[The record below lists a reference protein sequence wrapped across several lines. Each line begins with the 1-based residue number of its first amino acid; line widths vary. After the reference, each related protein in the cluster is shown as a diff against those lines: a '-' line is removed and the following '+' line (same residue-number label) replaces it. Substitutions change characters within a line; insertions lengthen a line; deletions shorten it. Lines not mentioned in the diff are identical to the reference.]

1 MKKRILTLGVVL
13 ALVVVLVMP
22 TAALAGNTTGVTATV
37 VTGYEFTAP
46 SAIALSSISPRILPY
61 TATSSDGRL
70 IGNAGVGYTVTGTD
84 AKSDNKG
91 KMTVGDNALATKL
104 KIKPSATPTADADTE
119 VSFYN
124 AAGIIDTAI
133 SLYVSQLVLYSD
145 NVTAGYT
152 ITITFTA
159 QPKT

>member
-46 SAIALSSISPRILPY
+46 SAIVLSNIAPRILPY
-61 TATSSDGRL
+61 TGTSSDGRL
-70 IGNAGVGYTVTGTD
+70 IGNAVVGYSVSGTD
-84 AKSDNKG
+84 AKTGNKG
-91 KMTVGDNALATKL
+91 KMTVGSNALGAKL
-104 KIKPSATPTADADTE
+104 KIGAASASNDADT
-119 VSFYN
+119 VVGFYD
-124 AAGIIDTAI
+124 ASGIVDTAM

>member
-61 TATSSDGRL
+61 TDTSSDGRL

-84 AKSDNKG
+84 AKSGNKG
-91 KMTVGDNALATKL
+91 KMTVGSNALGAKL
-104 KIKPSATPTADADTE
+104 KIGPASASNYADTV
-119 VSFYN
+119 VSFYDQS
-124 AAGIIDTAI
+124 GIVDTAL
-133 SLYVSQLVLYSD
+133 SLYVGQVVGYSD
-145 NVTAGYT
+145 NVTADYT

-159 QPKT
+159 QPKS